1 MSSVDD
7 ALENVVWAAADEFLS
22 ENLDEILDEV
32 FERVYEEDTD
42 DLEGI
47 VEEVVSEWLSRSYV
61 YDQIQTYIDEQIDDE
76 CMYSDDCMDIITD
89 YGFSDSLAAAQEMGV
104 WPAGTQAVEHGRRTC
119 GGCDLSDVSECA
131 TFAKVR
137 LSIFRDLFVFM
148 SIVLSLI
155 FCDFGCLGHFRTARS
170 GVYIVEE

>member
-32 FERVYEEDTD
+32 FERVYEEETD

-61 YDQIQTYIDEQIDDE
+61 YDQIQNYIDEQIDDE

-89 YGFSDSLAAAQEMGV
+89 YGFSESLSAALEM
-104 WPAGTQAVEHGRRTC
+104 
-119 GGCDLSDVSECA
+119 GCDLSDVSESA
-131 TFAKVR
+131 VASAVLTLHGPTEDTMQDEIIRQIQETTA
-137 LSIFRDLFVFM
+137 FRERAEVAGF
-148 SIVLSLI
+148 
-155 FCDFGCLGHFRTARS
+155 
-170 GVYIVEE
+170 

>member
-76 CMYSDDCMDIITD
+76 IDQRAGRTDRGQRRVAVSSKPPNHDDIRRIEEQLQDA
-89 YGFSDSLAAAQEMGV
+89 GEHQRQGKPKQLARQR
-104 WPAGTQAVEHGRRTC
+104 AVAH
-119 GGCDLSDVSECA
+119 
-131 TFAKVR
+131 
-137 LSIFRDLFVFM
+137 INFVA
-148 SIVLSLI
+148 I
-155 FCDFGCLGHFRTARS
+155 
-170 GVYIVEE
+170 

>member
-76 CMYSDDCMDIITD
+76 CMYPDDCMDIITD

-104 WPAGTQAVEHGRRTC
+104 WPAGTQAVEHSRRTC
-119 GGCDLSDVSECA
+119 GGCDLSDVSESA
-131 TFAKVR
+131 VASAVLTLHGPTVDTMQDEIIRQIQETTA
-137 LSIFRDLFVFM
+137 FRERAEVAGF
-148 SIVLSLI
+148 
-155 FCDFGCLGHFRTARS
+155 
-170 GVYIVEE
+170 

>member
-119 GGCDLSDVSECA
+119 GGCDFSDMDETAVASAVLHQNLPSLEELQEEIVSQILD
-131 TFAKVR
+131 T
-137 LSIFRDLFVFM
+137 SDYRDQLLEYEDRIGVVF
-148 SIVLSLI
+148 
-155 FCDFGCLGHFRTARS
+155 
-170 GVYIVEE
+170 